1 MTALDLINFRRRFRF
16 TQAECARAIGCS
28 PRSISA
34 WELGQN
40 TIPDSIALACSA
52 VCFGL
57 PAYASTFEIEI
68 NGIPTPFVFTG
79 NETLKYEARIKLP
92 AFSFKPYGEN
102 VEVEL

>member
-1 MTALDLINFRRRFRF
+1 MTALDLINFRRRFKF

-40 TIPDSIALACSA
+40 TIPESIALACSA

-57 PAYASTFEIEI
+57 PAYGLKTITDAEMDEEIKNGRARKYTF
-68 NGIPTPFVFTG
+68 
-79 NETLKYEARIKLP
+79 
-92 AFSFKPYGEN
+92 S
-102 VEVEL
+102 EVK

>member
-1 MTALDLINFRRRFRF
+1 MTALDLINFRRRFKF

-40 TIPDSIALACSA
+40 TIPVSVALACSA

-57 PAYASTFEIEI
+57 PAY
-68 NGIPTPFVFTG
+68 
-79 NETLKYEARIKLP
+79 
-92 AFSFKPYGEN
+92 GEN